1 MITKQNG
8 LRWLETTSNE
18 PFYPP
23 LMSVVQGGPVSTSRG
38 GKTMYD
44 NSASLALT
52 GSGITI
58 LGQTASL
65 TAVTIGGALFVGV
78 GAVLALGERL
88 KRRRD
93 GS

>member
-1 MITKQNG
+1 
-8 LRWLETTSNE
+8 
-18 PFYPP
+18 
-23 LMSVVQGGPVSTSRG
+23 
-38 GKTMYD
+38 MYD

-78 GAVLALGERL
+78 GAVLALSDRL
-88 KRRRD
+88 KRRRG

>member
-1 MITKQNG
+1 
-8 LRWLETTSNE
+8 
-18 PFYPP
+18 
-23 LMSVVQGGPVSTSRG
+23 
-38 GKTMYD
+38 MYD

-58 LGQTASL
+58 VGQSAGL
-65 TAVTIGGALFVGV
+65 VAVTVGGALFVGV
-78 GAVLALGERL
+78 GAVLALSERL

>member
-1 MITKQNG
+1 
-8 LRWLETTSNE
+8 
-18 PFYPP
+18 
-23 LMSVVQGGPVSTSRG
+23 
-38 GKTMYD
+38 MYD

-65 TAVTIGGALFVGV
+65 TVVTIGGALFVGV
-78 GAVLALGERL
+78 GAVLALSERL

>member
-1 MITKQNG
+1 
-8 LRWLETTSNE
+8 
-18 PFYPP
+18 
-23 LMSVVQGGPVSTSRG
+23 
-38 GKTMYD
+38 MYD

-58 LGQTASL
+58 LGQAASL

-78 GAVLALGERL
+78 GTVLAVSGRL

>member
-1 MITKQNG
+1 
-8 LRWLETTSNE
+8 
-18 PFYPP
+18 
-23 LMSVVQGGPVSTSRG
+23 
-38 GKTMYD
+38 MYD

-58 LGQTASL
+58 IGQTASL
-65 TAVTIGGALFVGV
+65 MAVAVGGGLVVGI
-78 GAVLALGERL
+78 GAVLALSDKL

>member
-1 MITKQNG
+1 
-8 LRWLETTSNE
+8 
-18 PFYPP
+18 
-23 LMSVVQGGPVSTSRG
+23 
-38 GKTMYD
+38 MYD

-58 LGQTASL
+58 IGQTASL
-65 TAVTIGGALFVGV
+65 AAVTIGGALFVGV
-78 GAVLALGERL
+78 GAALALGERL